1 MASLDGIRTH
11 LGENDPRWKPSGG
24 KRSGPASALPCITRA
39 RYRIF
44 KRFIASRAVLWQII
58 PASEKAAW
66 HGARAACSRSRE
78 GGSLREQVHFH
89 PMLPYFHRGLH
100 TRARIRMRGTLQTAH
115 FQTREFDE
123 SALYEATLREFRH
136 HQTFTTT
143 VCGMLKELI
152 GDHNRIDGVKFQCLR
167 APLTRIKKE
176 KLSDTVKIR
185 KHNLRT

>member
-24 KRSGPASALPCITRA
+24 KRGGPASALPCITRA

-58 PASEKAAW
+58 PASEKVAW
-66 HGARAACSRSRE
+66 HGARAACSRSGE

-100 TRARIRMRGTLQTAH
+100 TRARIRMRGTCRLRISRPTN
-115 FQTREFDE
+115 
-123 SALYEATLREFRH
+123 SARVRFTKQRISAPSNLYYILRCAE
-136 HQTFTTT
+136 
-143 VCGMLKELI
+143 
-152 GDHNRIDGVKFQCLR
+152 CLR
-167 APLTRIKKE
+167 
-176 KLSDTVKIR
+176 
-185 KHNLRT
+185 N